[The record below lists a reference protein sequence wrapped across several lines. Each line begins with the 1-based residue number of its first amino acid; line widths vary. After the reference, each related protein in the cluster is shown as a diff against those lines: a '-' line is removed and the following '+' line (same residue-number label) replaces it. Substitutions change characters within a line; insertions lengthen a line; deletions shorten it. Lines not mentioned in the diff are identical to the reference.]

1 VGGGTPVVV
10 RTDNARAPAL
20 ASDGS
25 ALYYIVPLQN
35 SNGSQDYE
43 LRVARPE
50 NAPSTLLAHIPGDR
64 VPIWQG
70 LHPVISKDGK
80 WLVMPLDDRLGT
92 NIWVAST
99 ADGKLRQITDFGE
112 KRTFIARRISW
123 SSDGKWVWR
132 RRCRYRADGRASEL
146 EQPYRIRIPREL

>member
-1 VGGGTPVVV
+1 
-10 RTDNARAPAL
+10 
-20 ASDGS
+20 
-25 ALYYIVPLQN
+25 
-35 SNGSQDYE
+35 
-43 LRVARPE
+43 
-50 NAPSTLLAHIPGDR
+50 

-123 SSDGKWVWR
+123 SSDGKWVFAAVGE

-146 EQPYRIRIPREL
+146 EQPYRIRIPRAL